1 MRRRI
6 IRFQI
11 SRPGVRPDHLGLRC
25 SIRLPPWAMEH
36 RPVVVSRGRHPG
48 NASATAAPDPPGS
61 RIPERRPRLRCHSI
75 AAWPSPPGVRIGCRP
90 ASGDEPAKWPA
101 WPPYRTTRGASAY
114 GPAMPR
120 RLPRR
125 RGIVLSAA
133 AARHFGFLCPDV
145 PISGDGGGSRRSYGG
160 LDLVEGGLASTG
172 APPHVDAA
180 RARLTTPA
188 GHGELAGAA
197 MFPNP
202 ADARP
207 DKRT

>member
-48 NASATAAPDPPGS
+48 NTSATAAPDPPDS

-114 GPAMPR
+114 GLR
-120 RLPRR
+120 
-125 RGIVLSAA
+125 
-133 AARHFGFLCPDV
+133 CP
-145 PISGDGGGSRRSYGG
+145 GDSR
-160 LDLVEGGLASTG
+160 D
-172 APPHVDAA
+172 
-180 RARLTTPA
+180 
-188 GHGELAGAA
+188 AGASPCQQRPQGTSVFFAPMSPYLA
-197 MFPNP
+197 MGE
-202 ADARP
+202 ARGVLTVVLTLSRGAWHP
-207 DKRT
+207 PGPHPTWMQLGQG